1 MEKQRKVYTCSRQCP
16 PEIRAVVWQGAAAGG
31 VYHEAARPEAEGAG
45 ARDCAA
51 PVLALRP
58 RHAGARVPRGRRAL
72 RVGECHDLE
81 QAATR
86 ALKVS
91 TVIFTIQIL

>member
-1 MEKQRKVYTCSRQCP
+1 M
-16 PEIRAVVWQGAAAGG
+16 WQGAAASG
-31 VYHEAARPEAEGAG
+31 VYYEAAGPEAEGAG

-51 PVLALRP
+51 PALALRP
-58 RHAGARVPRGRRAL
+58 RHAGARVAGGGRAL
-72 RVGECHDLE
+72 RVGEFHNLE

-91 TVIFTIQIL
+91 TVIFTICLLAPSPC

>member
-1 MEKQRKVYTCSRQCP
+1 M
-16 PEIRAVVWQGAAAGG
+16 WQGAAAGG
-31 VYHEAARPEAEGAG
+31 VYDEAARPEVQGAG

-58 RHAGARVPRGRRAL
+58 RHAGARVPGGGRAL

-86 ALKVS
+86 ALMVS
-91 TVIFTIQIL
+91 KVIFSLLKGLSHLRINGWVLGTLNVI

>member
-1 MEKQRKVYTCSRQCP
+1 M
-16 PEIRAVVWQGAAAGG
+16 WQGAAAGG

-58 RHAGARVPRGRRAL
+58 RHAGARVPGGRRAL

-91 TVIFTIQIL
+91 TVIFTICLLAPSPC